1 MYETACAACHG
12 ANLQGVA
19 GLPNMP
25 AGAALR
31 LIGGRGTLTT
41 KNPVMTVESYWPY
54 ATTLFDYVRRAMPF
68 QAPGSLTADEIYA
81 VSAYIL
87 AEGNVI
93 DKATVL
99 DAQTLPRVQM
109 PNRDGFIPD
118 PRPELFK

>member
-1 MYETACAACHG
+1 MTL
-12 ANLQGVA
+12 ANLVPVDLSVPVA
-19 GLPNMP
+19 PEYPVWPG
-25 AGAALR
+25 
-31 LIGGRGTLTT
+31 
-41 KNPVMTVESYWPY
+41 NPVMTVESYWPY

-99 DAQTLPRVQM
+99 DAATLVRVQM